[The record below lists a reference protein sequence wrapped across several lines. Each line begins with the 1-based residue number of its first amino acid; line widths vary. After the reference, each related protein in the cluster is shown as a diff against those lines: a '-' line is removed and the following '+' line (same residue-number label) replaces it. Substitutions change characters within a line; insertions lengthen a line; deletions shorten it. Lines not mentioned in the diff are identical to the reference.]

1 MSPTYRNIKMQVIG
15 LPHRKCSVVKKLIVF
30 VCQNISPTDLPVK
43 TYFAELVLVGI
54 DFVVVKEV
62 SIG

>member
-1 MSPTYRNIKMQVIG
+1 MQVIG
-15 LPHRKCSVVKKLIVF
+15 LPHRKCSVVKKRIIF
-30 VCQNISPTDLPVK
+30 VWQNISPTDLPVK